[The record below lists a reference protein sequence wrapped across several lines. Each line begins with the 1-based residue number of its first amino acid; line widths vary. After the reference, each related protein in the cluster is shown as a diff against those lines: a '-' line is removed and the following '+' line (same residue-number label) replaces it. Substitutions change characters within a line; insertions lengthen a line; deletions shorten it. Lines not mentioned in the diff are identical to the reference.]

1 MTPRP
6 WHINGKTD
14 VGWRIDS
21 LADDKTGFEFLMNP
35 VALVLEKEDAE
46 LIVRLANEEE
56 QKAPVQGE
64 GDQS

>member
-6 WHINGKTD
+6 WCINGKTE

-35 VALVLEKEDAE
+35 VAIVPEKEDAE
-46 LIVRLANEEE
+46 LIVRLANEDEH
-56 QKAPVQGE
+56 KAPVQDE
-64 GDQS
+64 DI